1 MTPAYEFRSDA
12 TNSLLRACA
21 LRHPQYLFT
30 MGYSTETGRYCL
42 YVYHKLNEHTNIPG
56 VGQRG
61 VARIEL
67 AGSSDKDLE
76 VLMTKVVMVCG

>member
-1 MTPAYEFRSDA
+1 MIPAYEFRSEK
-12 TNSLLRACA
+12 TNSLLRRCSE
-21 LRHPQYLFT
+21 RHPQYLFT

-42 YVYHKLNEHTNIPG
+42 YIYHKLNERTSIPG
-56 VGQRG
+56 VGQRE
-61 VARIEL
+61 VTHIEL